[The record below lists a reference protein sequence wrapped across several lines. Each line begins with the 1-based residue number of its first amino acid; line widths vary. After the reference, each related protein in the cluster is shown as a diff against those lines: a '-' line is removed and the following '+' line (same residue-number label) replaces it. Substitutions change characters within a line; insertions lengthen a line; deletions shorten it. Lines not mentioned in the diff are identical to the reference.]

1 MSTIEEI
8 RIAAENDLVFFIQL
22 IAPSQVLGSCHK
34 DVIQW
39 WNRPDAKHHQLLLFP
54 RDHGKSRLVAYRVA
68 WELTKDP
75 TLRVLYISATA
86 NLAEKQLTF
95 IKGLMTSDIFRRYW
109 PEHIHPE
116 EGKRS
121 KWTNSEIALDHPLR
135 KSENIRDPSVFTAGL
150 TTGITGMHC
159 DIAVLDDVVV
169 SENAY
174 TEEGRGKVRAQ
185 YSLLSSIEG
194 ADAKEWV
201 VGTRYHP
208 KDLYNDMMQMQED
221 IYDDT
226 GDKTG
231 SESIYETYERAIEN
245 YGDGTGEFLWPRQQ
259 RRDGKFFGFDARI
272 LAQKRGKYLDRVQF
286 RAQYYNSPDDPD
298 NRPIDYNQFQ
308 YFERKFLK
316 QDGGNWHYKNTRLNI
331 VASVDFAY
339 STRKTADYTAI
350 VVVGVDADNNIYVL
364 DIVRFRTD
372 KISEYFKHILDLYN
386 RWGFRKLCAEV
397 TAAQQAIVKSLKQDY
412 IATHGLAIKVE
423 EIRPTRHQGSK
434 EERMEATLIPR
445 YDNNQ
450 VYHYRGGNTQVLEE
464 ELVTKNPA
472 HDDVKDALTTAIEH
486 SVKPAISVRRS
497 NQDSNIVFHPRFGG
511 RAF

>member
-1 MSTIEEI
+1 MTPEDI
-8 RIAAENDLVFFIQL
+8 RTRAEDDLAFFIQL
-22 IAPSQVLGSCHK
+22 IAPSQVLGNCHK

-39 WNRPDAKHHQLLLFP
+39 WNRPEAKHHQLLLFP

-316 QDGGNWHYKNTRLNI
+316 QDGGHWHYKSTRLNI

-486 SVKPAISVRRS
+486 SVKPAKSVRRS